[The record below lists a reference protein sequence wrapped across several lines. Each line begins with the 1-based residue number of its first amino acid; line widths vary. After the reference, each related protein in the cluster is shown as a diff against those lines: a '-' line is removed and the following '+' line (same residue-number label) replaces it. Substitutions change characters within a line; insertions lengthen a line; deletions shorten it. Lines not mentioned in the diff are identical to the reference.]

1 MIGKIIKSQKEIYY
15 VLTELDTFM
24 CKARGVFRKKNIKP
38 LVGDNVEFDITENSK
53 GYITKILDRKN
64 EIKRPNIANI
74 DQILYF
80 ITIKNPS
87 LNLFN
92 ID

>member
-38 LVGDNVEFDITENSK
+38 LVGDNVEFE
-53 GYITKILDRKN
+53 KIEAPRGPQAKKVKKL
-64 EIKRPNIANI
+64 
-74 DQILYF
+74 
-80 ITIKNPS
+80 
-87 LNLFN
+87 
-92 ID
+92 